1 MDSRSAWPRRASE
14 RPGNP
19 EVTRSNSI
27 LAVLAVLGLTI
38 LGVMLAFS
46 IPSSV
51 FPEMTFNRAIILADS
66 GDLPPEQMIVTVT
79 RPLEEAAYGVTGVSL
94 VRSTTT
100 RGSAEVD
107 VTFAESV
114 DPTTS
119 FQLLNAALGEVRG
132 RLPNG
137 TLIDTRLLTSG
148 TFPVVDLSMSS
159 RIRTLPELTDVA
171 FYDIVPSLH
180 RIPGVYRVEMVGGKY
195 REYVV
200 RIDPAK
206 MLAHDL
212 GPDDVVSGL
221 AKANII
227 ESAGRI
233 VDTHRMLLTVVTA
246 NISQPEQVAAIPIAN
261 VSGQPVMVRDIG
273 TVEIGIQ
280 EDYIRTAAENGPALL
295 IGVSR
300 QPSGNTVEI
309 SNQVK
314 QLMEDFHR
322 RYPDVQFSL
331 SYDQAALVTE
341 SFNSVRD
348 AIVLGLALAVLV
360 VLIFTGSPVS
370 AIVAAIVVPCT
381 LAITFVVLKAFGMSF
396 NMMTLGGLAAGIGLF
411 IDDAIVMI
419 EAIHR
424 ARSLG
429 AATVQGVPAAL
440 KELGRPLFAS
450 TMTVVLVF
458 APLVFLSGV
467 TGTFFR
473 ALAITLGAGLFISL
487 LIAIY
492 FTPALEIAFERIRGK
507 AKPPGRIFD
516 GLRDLYLAAVKPFI
530 RVPALAVVLALVSG
544 GTAYLLY
551 SSLGTDYLPA
561 LDEGAFILDYNTP
574 PQSSLDDT
582 LAMLAKIEAIL
593 KSTPEVAAFSVRTGT
608 QLGFFLTESNRGDIS
623 VRLKQRRSR
632 DIDAIMN
639 DVRGKILQRVPGVRI
654 EFSQVIQDLIGDLSG
669 TPEPVEVKI
678 FGSDEA
684 TIETTARR
692 VADEL
697 RKITGMVD
705 VFDGIVLSNPEE
717 AIVVDETAAQRY
729 GISATDVHDALRSV
743 VEGSIATYV
752 RVNDRL
758 YGVRVRYP
766 DNFHQDLSSLSE
778 VMLKTPSNGRVPLS
792 LVTSLQFLGERPELD
807 HERLRPVIHVTARL
821 TDNLDL
827 GTAMSEAQSRISHLI
842 LPAGVTI
849 EYGGLYAQQQKAFG
863 ELALVLIAGAVVI
876 FLILV
881 WEFGRLAPAVACL
894 IAAMASL
901 TGSFAALWLTGITL
915 NISSFMGIIMV
926 AGITAKNGILLL
938 DHAER
943 GLAGGLSSADSLI
956 EAAEIRLR
964 PILMTTLATAAGLF
978 PLALGIGAGA
988 KVQQPLA
995 LAVIG
1000 GLVFAMLF
1008 ATPLAGG
1015 IYLLGTRET
1024 SKREPAEF

>member
-1 MDSRSAWPRRASE
+1 MRCPTGSRLAPRRRTGDDAA
-14 RPGNP
+14 
-19 EVTRSNSI
+19 VTRSNSI
-27 LAVLAVLGLTI
+27 LAVFAVVGLTI
-38 LGVMLAFS
+38 LGASLAFS

-51 FPEMTFNRAIILADS
+51 FPEMTFNRAIIMANA
-66 GDLPPEQMIVTVT
+66 GDLPPEQMIVTVA
-79 RPLEEAAYGVTGVSL
+79 RPIEETAYGVVGVSL

-100 RGSAEVD
+100 RGTSEVD
-107 VTFAESV
+107 VTFDQRV
-114 DPTTS
+114 DPTTT

-132 RLPNG
+132 RLPSG
-137 TLIDTRLLTSG
+137 TEIDTRLLTTG
-148 TFPVVDLSMSS
+148 TFPIVDLSMSS
-159 RIRTLPELTDVA
+159 KIRTLPELTDVA

-180 RIPGVYRVEMVGGKY
+180 RIPGVYRVEMIGGKY

-206 MLAHDL
+206 LLAHDL
-212 GPDDVVSGL
+212 SPDDVVSGL

-227 ESAGRI
+227 ESAGR
-233 VDTHRMLLTVVTA
+233 VTDSHRMLLTVVTA
-246 NISQPEQVAAIPIAN
+246 NISQPEQVAAVPIAN
-261 VSGQPVMVRDIG
+261 VGGQPVMVRDIAS
-273 TVEIGIQ
+273 VEVGIQ

-295 IGVSR
+295 VGISR

-309 SNQVK
+309 SNQTK
-314 QLMEDFHR
+314 QLMADFVR

-341 SFNSVRD
+341 SFKSVRD
-348 AIVLGLALAVLV
+348 AIVLGLALAVMV
-360 VLIFTGSPVS
+360 VLLFTASIVS
-370 AIVAAIVVPCT
+370 AIIAAIVVPCT
-381 LAITFVVLKAFGMSF
+381 LAITFVVMKAFGLSF

-424 ARSLG
+424 ARASG
-429 AATVQGVPAAL
+429 IASGEGVPAAL

-458 APLVFLSGV
+458 APLVLLSGV

-492 FTPALEIAFERIRGK
+492 FTPALEIALERIRGR
-507 AKPPGRIFD
+507 ARPAGRFYRAIRD
-516 GLRDLYLAAVKPFI
+516 GYLGALRPFV
-530 RVPALAVVLALVSG
+530 RAPALALVLALLAA
-544 GTAYLLY
+544 GTTWMLY
-551 SSLGTDYLPA
+551 HSLGTDYLPA

-574 PQSSLDDT
+574 PQSTLDDT

-593 KSTPEVAAFSVRTGT
+593 RATPEVAAFSVRTGT
-608 QLGFFLTESNRGDIS
+608 QLGFFLTESSRGDMS
-623 VRLKQRRSR
+623 VRLKAHRSR

-639 DVRGKILQRVPGVRI
+639 DVRARILQSVPGVRI
-654 EFSQVIQDLIGDLSG
+654 EFAQVIQDLIGDLSG
-669 TPEPVEVKI
+669 TPEPIEVKV

-684 TIETTARR
+684 AMADTAHRI
-692 VADEL
+692 ADEL
-697 RKITGMVD
+697 RKIPGIVD

-717 AIVVDETAAQRY
+717 AILVDELAAERY
-729 GISATDVHDALRSV
+729 GISATDVHATLRSV
-743 VEGSIATYV
+743 VEGTIATQV

-766 DNFHQDLSSLSE
+766 ENFHNDLSSLSE

-792 LVTSLQFLGERPELD
+792 LVTTLKFLGERAEID
-807 HERLRPVIHVTARL
+807 HERLRPVLHVTARL

-827 GTAMSEAQSRISHLI
+827 GTAISEAQGRIRRMI
-842 LPAGVTI
+842 MPAGVTV
-849 EYGGLYAQQQKAFG
+849 EYGGLYAEQQKAFG
-863 ELALVLIAGAVVI
+863 QLAMVLVAGAVVI

-881 WEFGRLAPAVACL
+881 WEFGRLAPALACL

-901 TGSFAALWLTGITL
+901 TGSLAALWLTGITL

-938 DHAER
+938 DHAENSIGA
-943 GLAGGLSSADSLI
+943 GLVPARALI
-956 EAAEIRLR
+956 EAAEIRMR

-1000 GLVFAMLF
+1000 GLGFAMLF

-1015 IYLLGTRET
+1015 IYLLGTRVT
-1024 SKREPAEF
+1024 RLSH

>member
-1 MDSRSAWPRRASE
+1 MKRSDY
-14 RPGNP
+14 
-19 EVTRSNSI
+19 I
-27 LAVLAVLGLTI
+27 LAVLAVAGLSI
-38 LGVMLAFS
+38 LGVLLAFS

-51 FPEMTFNRAIILADS
+51 FPEITFNRAIIMADA

-79 RPLEEAAYGVTGVSL
+79 RPLEETAYGVIGVSL

-100 RGSAEVD
+100 RGSSEID
-107 VTFAESV
+107 VTFSEGV

-119 FQLLNAALGEVRG
+119 FELLNAALGEVRS
-132 RLPNG
+132 RLPAG
-137 TLIDTRLLTSG
+137 TSLDTRLLTTG
-148 TFPVVDLSMSS
+148 TFPTVDLSMSS
-159 RIRTLPELTDVA
+159 KIRTLPELTDIA

-180 RIPGVYRVEMVGGKY
+180 RIPGVYRVEMIGGKY

-206 MLAHDL
+206 LLAHDL
-212 GPDDVVSGL
+212 GPAEVVSGL

-227 ESAGRI
+227 ESAGRMI
-233 VDTHRMLLTVVTA
+233 DSHRMLLTVVTA
-246 NISQPEQVAAIPIAN
+246 DISQPEQVAAVPIAN
-261 VSGQPVMVRDIG
+261 VGGQPVMVRDIG
-273 TVEIGIQ
+273 TVEVGIL
-280 EDYIRTAAENGPALL
+280 EDYIRTASEDGPALL
-295 IGVSR
+295 VGISR
-300 QPSGNTVEI
+300 QPTGNTVEI

-314 QLMEDFHR
+314 HLMGELR
-322 RYPDVQFSL
+322 LRYPDVRFSL

-341 SFNSVRD
+341 SFKSVRD
-348 AIVLGLALAVLV
+348 AIALGLALAVLV
-360 VLIFTGSPVS
+360 VLLFTGSLVS
-370 AIVAAIVVPCT
+370 AIIAAIVVPCT
-381 LAITFVVLKAFGMSF
+381 LAITFVVMRTFGLSF

-419 EAIHR
+419 EGIHR
-424 ARSLG
+424 ARAQGS
-429 AATVQGVPAAL
+429 ATAEGVGAAL

-458 APLVFLSGV
+458 APLIFLSGV

-492 FTPALEIAFERIRGK
+492 FTPALEIGFERMRRA
-507 AKPPGRIFD
+507 AKPAGKVFTSI
-516 GLRDLYLAAVKPFI
+516 RDAYLATVRPFV
-530 RVPALAVVLALVSG
+530 RAPALAIVLAIVAVG
-544 GTAYLLY
+544 AAYALY
-551 SSLGTDYLPA
+551 RSLGTDYLPA

-574 PQSSLDDT
+574 PQSTLEDT

-608 QLGFFLTESNRGDIS
+608 QLGFFLTESSRGDMS
-623 VRLKQRRSR
+623 VRLKPNRKR
-632 DIDAIMN
+632 DIDTIMN
-639 DVRGKILQRVPGVRI
+639 EVRGKILQNVPGVRV
-654 EFSQVIQDLIGDLSG
+654 EFAQVIQDLIGDLSG
-669 TPEPVEVKI
+669 TPEPVEVKV
-678 FGSDEA
+678 FGSDEGA
-684 TIETTARR
+684 ITDTARR
-692 VADEL
+692 VAGEL
-697 RKITGMVD
+697 RNIPGMVD
-705 VFDGIVLSNPEE
+705 VFDGVVLSNPEE
-717 AIVVDETAAQRY
+717 AILVDEVAAERY

-743 VEGSIATYV
+743 IEGTIATEV

-766 DNFHQDLSSLSE
+766 DNFHRDLSSLSE
-778 VMLKTPSNGRVPLS
+778 VMLRTPSNGRVPLS
-792 LVTSLQFLGERPELD
+792 LVTTLKNLGERAELD
-807 HERLRPVIHVTARL
+807 HERLRPVLHVTARL
-821 TDNLDL
+821 TGNLDL
-827 GTAMSEAQSRISHLI
+827 GTAVSQAQEKLGHMI
-842 LPAGVTI
+842 LPAGVTL
-849 EYGGLYAQQQKAFG
+849 EYGGLYAEQQKAFG
-863 ELALVLIAGAVVI
+863 QLGMVLVAGAVVI

-881 WEFGRLAPAVACL
+881 WEFGRLAPATACL

-901 TGSFAALWLTGITL
+901 AGSLAALWLTGITL

-938 DHAER
+938 DHAENSI
-943 GLAGGLSSADSLI
+943 GAGQSPAEALI

-964 PILMTTLATAAGLF
+964 PILMTTLATAAGLL

-1000 GLVFAMLF
+1000 GLAFAMLF

-1015 IYLLGTRET
+1015 LYLLGTRRT
-1024 SKREPAEF
+1024 PR